1 MFYFF
6 VATVMTVKLN
16 NDEYLF
22 YFLCAASSSSAT
34 VSLSLSLVM
43 PLSTQLPSSVLSI
56 LLCFQ
61 TVSVS
66 KPFVLDETN
75 ALGSLQSVINQS
87 VQRFLDLK

>member
-22 YFLCAASSSSAT
+22 NFLCAASSSSAT
-34 VSLSLSLVM
+34 LSLSLSLSLVM

-56 LLCFQ
+56 LLCFH

-66 KPFVLDETN
+66 KPLVLD
-75 ALGSLQSVINQS
+75 
-87 VQRFLDLK
+87 